1 MRDSFLNGA
10 RSVAHQGRRYPCG
23 VRSTHCIGGPYG
35 GNRLNEYGHRQ
46 SSLDIEV
53 RQKLAA
59 YLRSE
64 LAFPKFKKWFIART
78 WDVESQGNGNDVELA
93 HSIHIRLIEFSKGT
107 GQKTNSRACFVRSLR
122 PTGHTGNRLTSNP
135 RNLSLFLGG
144 RKSNYS
150 ETST

>member
-93 HSIHIRLIEFSKGT
+93 HSIHIRLIEFSNGDWTEDELKGM
-107 GQKTNSRACFVRSLR
+107 LR
-122 PTGHTGNRLTSNP
+122 PVFEAYRSYGESPYIESPESVLI
-135 RNLSLFLGG
+135 LG
-144 RKSNYS
+144 RT
-150 ETST
+150 EIQ